1 MKHSL
6 IIIAILICLKPTFPL
21 MEYVFNYD
29 YISEVL
35 CINKEKPELN
45 CNGKCYLMTKLA
57 EESKANDANKKTPI
71 ENAFSLVYFSAY
83 TADFNAP
90 SNTTEYVVFPMT
102 YSETLYSF
110 NFYNNLIKP
119 PIA

>member
-1 MKHSL
+1 
-6 IIIAILICLKPTFPL
+6 

-35 CINKEKPELN
+35 CINKDKPELN

-83 TADFNAP
+83 TADFNAL
-90 SNTTEYVVFPMT
+90 SNTTEYVVLPMT

>member
-21 MEYVFNYD
+21 LEYVFNYD

-35 CINKEKPELN
+35 CINKDKPALN

-57 EESKANDANKKTPI
+57 EESKANDTNKKTPI

-83 TADFNAP
+83 TVDLNVASSTPAYIVLHANYM
-90 SNTTEYVVFPMT
+90 NN
-102 YSETLYSF
+102 LYSF

>member
-71 ENAFSLVYFSAY
+71 ENAFSLVYFSVDNSTINSPISITDY
-83 TADFNAP
+83 IVLP
-90 SNTTEYVVFPMT
+90 SSYKNN
-102 YSETLYSF
+102 LYSF